1 MNLTEQLKDRLPYPF
16 ETIAV
21 AVTFSPRYKAVIRE
35 AARLS
40 RLYRAKLILIH
51 IGELT
56 DVQTAKL
63 ERCVEAYHIKKRY
76 YEIINLTGAVVPTI
90 LKVCKENIV
99 DLLVLGALKKET
111 VLQHYVG
118 TIARKISRKAK
129 CSVLLI
135 PDPKERPLIFDK
147 VVVSAIDSPKT
158 PLTLAT
164 AVYVA
169 NVEDSKE
176 LFIVNEEYIPMFQ
189 SAYADSS
196 TNSEIEEKK
205 ANYISD
211 CKRKV
216 AKVLNEIPGV
226 SSISTKQR
234 VIFGKPGHSI
244 QVFAKSKKPDLLI
257 VNSPKK
263 NLGILDRL
271 FPHDLEY
278 LLEDLPCNLLIVHSR
293 GF

>member
-1 MNLTEQLKDRLPYPF
+1 MNLAEKLKDKLPYPF
-16 ETIAV
+16 ENIAV
-21 AVTFSPRYKAVIRE
+21 AVSFSPRYKAIVSE

-40 RLYRAKLILIH
+40 RLHHAKLILIH

-56 DVQTAKL
+56 DEQTAKL
-63 ERCVEAYHIKKRY
+63 ECCIEAFNIKKKY
-76 YEIINLTGAVVPTI
+76 YKIITLTGVVVPTI

-118 TIARKISRKAK
+118 SIARKISRKAK

-147 VVVSAIDSPKT
+147 VVVSAVDSPKT

-164 AVYVA
+164 AVYIA
-169 NVEDSKE
+169 NIEDSKE

-189 SAYADSS
+189 SVYADSS
-196 TNSEIEEKK
+196 TNTEIEEKK
-205 ANYISD
+205 ANYITD
-211 CKRKV
+211 CKQKV
-216 AKVLNEIPGV
+216 VEILNEIPGA
-226 SSISTKQR
+226 SSICTKQR

-257 VNSPKK
+257 VNSTKK
-263 NLGILDRL
+263 NSGILDRL